1 MCVSVYLESRPV
13 RLLTAMFLVALMT
26 VLPSPYVLVVTKSRR
41 GASFVARQILRDPSS
56 VAEPEGRHFTE
67 SDPVTSAGATIVSA
81 VAMWHSPQLEL
92 SVRIQGG
99 TEWVHASA
107 IRAIEEWDHE
117 EALFIQDYYPNESY
131 SLEAACA
138 ANPSPACVQRSQVR
152 NFVNGYVLYEDE
164 RTIDPMVNVLFSPVC
179 SMETAAIEHASSEL
193 AITGFDGT
201 RFTISVLSALTNVP
215 DNATSRDV
223 LYRIML
229 HEFGHVMGLGHIYD
243 GKDIM
248 DGNAYFLNDPAKP
261 SYISTIDL
269 YAIRELAKLGGRVLK
284 PFSFI
289 TLPNTI
295 PYQLINVDQS

>member
-1 MCVSVYLESRPV
+1 MPSRPLL
-13 RLLTAMFLVALMT
+13 LLTAIFLIALVI
-26 VLPSPYVLVVTKSRR
+26 VLPTPYIPVETSNRR
-41 GASFVARQILRDPSS
+41 DMPFAVRQILRDSS
-56 VAEPEGRHFTE
+56 PIAKSEGRHFTE
-67 SDPVTSAGATIVSA
+67 SDPVTSFGGVTIVSA

-99 TEWVHASA
+99 TGWVHASA
-107 IRAIEEWDHE
+107 IRALEEWNHE
-117 EALFIQDYYPNESY
+117 EALFIQDYYSNESY

-138 ANPSPACVQRSQVR
+138 ANPTPACVQGSQVR
-152 NFVNGYVLYEDE
+152 NFANGYVFYEDE
-164 RTIDPMVNVLFSPVC
+164 RTMDPMVNVLFSPIC
-179 SMETAAIEHASSEL
+179 SKETAAIEHASSEL

-215 DNATSRDV
+215 NNATSRDV

-248 DGNAYFLNDPAKP
+248 DGNAYFLNDPAKR

-269 YAIRELAKLGGRVLK
+269 YALRELAKLGSGVLK

-289 TLPNTI
+289 TLPSTI
-295 PYQLINVDQS
+295 PYRLINVDQS

>member
-1 MCVSVYLESRPV
+1 VSVYLGSRPV
-13 RLLTAMFLVALMT
+13 RLLTAIFLVALVT
-26 VLPSPYVLVVTKSRR
+26 VLPSPYAPIVTKNGR
-41 GASFVARQILRDPSS
+41 GMPFVVRQILRDPSPR
-56 VAEPEGRHFTE
+56 AESEDRHFTE
-67 SDPVTSAGATIVSA
+67 NDPVTSIGEVTMVSA

-99 TEWVHASA
+99 TGWVHAST

-117 EALFIQDYYPNESY
+117 QALFIQDFYPNESY
-131 SLEAACA
+131 GLEAACA
-138 ANPSPACVQRSQVR
+138 VNPSAACLQVSQAR
-152 NFVNGYVLYEDE
+152 NFVNGYVFYEDE
-164 RTIDPMVNVLFSPVC
+164 HTMDPMVNVLFSPVC
-179 SMETAAIEHASSEL
+179 SKETAAIEHASSEL

-248 DGNAYFLNDPAKP
+248 DGNAYFLNDPSER
-261 SYISTIDL
+261 SYISTVDL
-269 YAIRELAKLGGRVLK
+269 YAIRELAKLGSGVLR

-289 TLPNTI
+289 TLPPTI
-295 PYQLINVDQS
+295 PYQLINVD

>member
-1 MCVSVYLESRPV
+1 
-13 RLLTAMFLVALMT
+13 MT
-26 VLPSPYVLVVTKSRR
+26 VLPSPYVLVAIKDRR
-41 GASFVARQILRDPSS
+41 GIPFVVRQILRDPSPI
-56 VAEPEGRHFTE
+56 AESEGRHFTE
-67 SDPVTSAGATIVSA
+67 SDPVTSIGGVTIVSA

-99 TEWVHASA
+99 MEWVHASA
-107 IRAIEEWDHE
+107 IRAIEEWDRE

-138 ANPSPACVQRSQVR
+138 ANPSPVCVQGSQVR
-152 NFVNGYVLYEDE
+152 NFVNGYVFYEDE
-164 RTIDPMVNVLFSPVC
+164 RTMDPMVNVLFSPVC
-179 SMETAAIEHASSEL
+179 SKETAAIEHASSEL
-193 AITGFDGT
+193 AITGFAGT

-248 DGNAYFLNDPAKP
+248 DGNAYFLNDPAKC

-269 YAIRELAKLGGRVLK
+269 YAIRELAKLGSGVLK

-289 TLPNTI
+289 TLPATI
-295 PYQLINVDQS
+295 PYRLTNVDQS

>member
-1 MCVSVYLESRPV
+1 
-13 RLLTAMFLVALMT
+13 
-26 VLPSPYVLVVTKSRR
+26 
-41 GASFVARQILRDPSS
+41 
-56 VAEPEGRHFTE
+56 
-67 SDPVTSAGATIVSA
+67 
-81 VAMWHSPQLEL
+81 MWHSPQLEL

-99 TEWVHASA
+99 TEWVHAST

-117 EALFIQDYYPNESY
+117 QALFIQEFYPNESY
-131 SLEAACA
+131 SLQAACA
-138 ANPSPACVQRSQVR
+138 INPSAVCVQRGQVQ
-152 NFVNGYVLYEDE
+152 NFVNGYVFYEDE
-164 RTIDPMVNVLFSPVC
+164 RTMDPMVNVLFSPVC
-179 SMETAAIEHASSEL
+179 SKETAAIEHASSEL

-215 DNATSRDV
+215 DNSTSRDV

-248 DGNAYFLNDPAKP
+248 DGNAYFLNDPAER
-261 SYISTIDL
+261 SYISTVDL
-269 YAIRELAKLGGRVLK
+269 YAIRELAKLGSGVLK

-289 TLPNTI
+289 TLPATI